1 MGRDRLS
8 KEALLDLL
16 QKSSFNTAVE
26 FGRDLGKI
34 YATLYLRQ
42 LCFMIRYLKIWNV
55 VWWSSIVRP
64 K

>member
-42 LCFMIRYLKIWNV
+42 LCFMIRYLKI
-55 VWWSSIVRP
+55 
-64 K
+64 